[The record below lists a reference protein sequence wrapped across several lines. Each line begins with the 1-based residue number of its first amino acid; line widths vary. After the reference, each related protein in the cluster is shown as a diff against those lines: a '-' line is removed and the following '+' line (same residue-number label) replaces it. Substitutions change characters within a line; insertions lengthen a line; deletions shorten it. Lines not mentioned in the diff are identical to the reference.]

1 MAMAPAFSYGSPP
14 KRGGSSSEEAA
25 ELVDVPA
32 AVVCALCGEAD
43 CPGCRVDEAWDGAS
57 GVLVFVPWERPEKP
71 LFKRFAETT
80 RVTTE
85 GAESFFSELP
95 SGPLL
100 PALRFAALGELL
112 AVGSTVLL
120 CSAAAF
126 GLGYL
131 IWPDLVSFIGSNP
144 VLRAKFT
151 RTLSTAWLAFTGVL
165 LITRASYG
173 LALYEASTREG
184 APRHLLR
191 AALRFGLYGAG
202 WDFMTSP
209 LGALWLAAADGRKA
223 PQRLARYALHTPGR
237 ATDAFLR
244 GILQLEGAPA
254 KRARRR
260 ALTLTMSAAVVSII
274 AAMALVA
281 FSLLR

>member
-1 MAMAPAFSYGSPP
+1 MAPAFSYPSPP
-14 KRGGSSSEEAA
+14 KKGREPADEPA

-32 AVVCALCGEAD
+32 AVVCALCGDAD
-43 CPGCRVDEAWDGAS
+43 CPGCHVDDAWDGAS

-71 LFKRFAETT
+71 LWKRFAETT

-100 PALRFAALGELL
+100 PALRFAAFGELL
-112 AVGSTVLL
+112 AVGSTVVL
-120 CSAAAF
+120 CGAIAF

-131 IWPDLVSFIGSNP
+131 LWPELVSFIGTNAA
-144 VLRAKFT
+144 LRAKFA
-151 RTLSTAWLAFTGVL
+151 RTLAVAWLAFTAVL
-165 LITRASYG
+165 LVTRASYG
-173 LALYEASTREG
+173 LALYQASKREG
-184 APRHLLR
+184 APRHLMR

-209 LGALWLAAADGRKA
+209 LGALWLATTDGRKA
-223 PQRLARYALHTPGR
+223 PRRLARYAMQTPGR
-237 ATDAFLR
+237 ATAAFMH
-244 GILQLEGAPA
+244 GIFQLDGAPA

-260 ALTLTMSAAVVSII
+260 ALAVTMSGAVVCII
-274 AAMALVA
+274 AGMALVA
-281 FSLLR
+281 VSLLR

>member
-1 MAMAPAFSYGSPP
+1 MAPAFSYRSPP
-14 KRGGSSSEEAA
+14 KQRGGGSTADEPSE
-25 ELVDVPA
+25 LIDVPA

-43 CPGCRVDEAWDGAS
+43 CPGCRVDDQWDGAS

-71 LFKRFAETT
+71 TLKRFAETA

-85 GAESFFSELP
+85 GAESFFGELP

-100 PALRFAALGELL
+100 PALRFAAVGELL
-112 AVGSTVLL
+112 AVGSTAAL
-120 CSAAAF
+120 CALIAF

-131 IWPDLVSFIGSNP
+131 LWPDLVSFIGQNAI
-144 VLRAKFT
+144 LRAKFA
-151 RTLSTAWLAFTGVL
+151 RTLSVAWLAFTAVL
-165 LITRASYG
+165 LLTRATYG
-173 LALYEASTREG
+173 VALYQASRREG

-209 LGALWLAAADGRKA
+209 LGALWLAVSDGRKA
-223 PQRLARYALHTPGR
+223 PRRLARYALQTPGR
-237 ATDAFLR
+237 ATTAFMR
-244 GILQLEGAPA
+244 GIFQLEGAPA

-260 ALTLTMSAAVVSII
+260 ALAITMTTAVVSII
-274 AAMALVA
+274 AGMTFVAL
-281 FSLLR
+281 SLLR

>member
-1 MAMAPAFSYGSPP
+1 MAPAFSYRPPP
-14 KRGGSSSEEAA
+14 KRGGSGADEAA

-32 AVVCALCGEAD
+32 AVVCALCGEAE
-43 CPGCRVDEAWDGAS
+43 CPGCHVDDAWDGAS

-85 GAESFFSELP
+85 GAESFFGELP

-112 AVGSTVLL
+112 AVGSTVAL
-120 CSAAAF
+120 CGSVAF

-131 IWPDLVSFIGSNP
+131 LWPELVSFIGTNA
-144 VLRAKFT
+144 VLRAKFA
-151 RTLSTAWLAFTGVL
+151 RTLTVAWLAFTAVL
-165 LITRASYG
+165 LVTRASYG
-173 LALYEASTREG
+173 LALYQASKREG
-184 APRHLLR
+184 APLHSLR

-209 LGALWLAAADGRKA
+209 LGALWLVAADGRKA
-223 PQRLARYALHTPGR
+223 PKRLAHYALHTPGR
-237 ATDAFLR
+237 ATAAFMR
-244 GILQLEGAPA
+244 GIFHLEGVPA

-260 ALTLTMSAAVVSII
+260 ALIVTMSAAVASIVFG
-274 AAMALVA
+274 MALVA